1 MLNLLSNAI
10 KYRSA
15 RRIPN
20 VHFQTT
26 SRNGDTIMSVSDNG
40 LGIDLKK
47 HGNSLF
53 GLNKTFHEHAES
65 KGVGL
70 YITKKQIEAMGG
82 YITAESE
89 VEKGTTFTVFFD
101 KNKKKA

>member
-1 MLNLLSNAI
+1 MLNLLSNAM
-10 KYRSA
+10 KYRSPK
-15 RRIPN
+15 RIP
-20 VHFQTT
+20 VIHFQTADI
-26 SRNGDTIMSVSDNG
+26 NGEITMKVSDNG

-53 GLNKTFHEHAES
+53 GLNKTFHDHAEA

-82 YITAESE
+82 YISAESK

-101 KNKKKA
+101 KNKKNS